1 MKKTFLIL
9 ILSGAFLATKAQQIK
24 YGVKAGVNLA
34 NVAGDVEGNKMKIG
48 FNAGAFAKV
57 SLTEAISLQPEL
69 LLSTQGAKEKGSF
82 EGINYEVKNNVTY
95 LNIPVLAQYNTAS
108 GFYGETGPQF
118 GFLLSAK
125 AKSDEGKQ
133 DIKDGLKK
141 FDLSWAFGVGYL
153 TQSNVGVNVRY
164 NLGLSNMSD
173 AKGMDNDAKMR
184 NSVFQIGVFYVLG
197 SK

>member
-1 MKKTFLIL
+1 MKKTFLIF
-9 ILSGAFLATKAQQIK
+9 ILSVAFLATNAQQIK

-34 NVAGDVEGNKMKIG
+34 NVSGDVEDNKMKIG
-48 FNAGAFAKV
+48 FNAGAFARL
-57 SLTEAISLQPEL
+57 SLTDVISLQPEL

-82 EGINYEVKNNVTY
+82 EGVSYEVKNNVTY

-125 AKSDEGKQ
+125 AKTDDGKQ
-133 DIKDGLKK
+133 DIKDGLKTL
-141 FDLSWAFGVGYL
+141 DLSWAFGVGYL

-173 AKGMDNDAKMR
+173 AKGIDNDAKMR
-184 NSVFQIGVFYVLG
+184 NSVFQVGIFYVLG